1 MWLIIPE
8 AERTPAYLKLFK
20 MLVSSQAFE
29 SAVAI
34 TWGFLL
40 WVLGPDSR
48 PAYCSRVWRSLRIP
62 VSRRFSHEDRKGG
75 HLVWNI
81 ASDNVSSQAA
91 TQTEIIVEYGCSASA
106 ETVEWVSAFDLTER
120 DNGINAS
127 VQELFLHR
135 FPLKESLSWQ
145 ICWGYCISDDVSF
158 PSLRGFYERFTQC
171 PIIAVFS
178 WVRNQVAACVWS
190 RDKLKCFWM

>member
-1 MWLIIPE
+1 M
-8 AERTPAYLKLFK
+8 
-20 MLVSSQAFE
+20 
-29 SAVAI
+29 
-34 TWGFLL
+34 
-40 WVLGPDSR
+40 
-48 PAYCSRVWRSLRIP
+48 
-62 VSRRFSHEDRKGG
+62 
-75 HLVWNI
+75 
-81 ASDNVSSQAA
+81 
-91 TQTEIIVEYGCSASA
+91 
-106 ETVEWVSAFDLTER
+106 FDLTER

-178 WVRNQVAACVWS
+178 
-190 RDKLKCFWM
+190 